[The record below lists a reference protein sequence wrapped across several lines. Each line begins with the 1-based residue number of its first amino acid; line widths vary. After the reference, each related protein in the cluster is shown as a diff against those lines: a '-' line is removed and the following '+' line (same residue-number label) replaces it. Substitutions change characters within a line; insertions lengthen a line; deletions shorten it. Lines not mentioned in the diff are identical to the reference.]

1 MILTFEADVGEALL
15 KATEADLQDEILT
28 LSKAAKF
35 IRRRIMERSYHFT
48 GEFILGCEV
57 VAVPQEQ
64 VALVSMVLEGPN
76 IKEQSCKS
84 TAHTKVTVS
93 LSELLMFSTVKIAKA
108 TGSAPIHHM
117 QAREIPLPI
126 FIAMEIHACIRDKQ
140 LIDLFHEHGLCI
152 SYDR

>member
-1 MILTFEADVGEALL
+1 M
-15 KATEADLQDEILT
+15 
-28 LSKAAKF
+28 
-35 IRRRIMERSYHFT
+35 
-48 GEFILGCEV
+48 
-57 VAVPQEQ
+57 PQEL

-84 TAHTKVTVS
+84 PAHTKVAVS

-117 QAREIPLPI
+117 QARETPLPI
-126 FIAMEIHACIRDKQ
+126 FIAMELHTRTRGKQ
-140 LIDLFHEHGLCI
+140 LIDTFHEHGLCI